1 MAFKYKS
8 EKKAYRIGLLAGLKK
23 RRLKKQ
29 KRKVNKINSNS
40 SLKEYSFQ
48 AFNSNCDVF
57 NVVAY
62 GKNRSEA
69 LKNAKSKLKKD
80 PSVKSWDVEI
90 TNSPGDFDNFYRN
103 VVIDKFGNISDNM
116 PHRLKK

>member
-1 MAFKYKS
+1 MGFKFKS

-23 RRLKKQ
+23 GTLKK
-29 KRKVNKINSNS
+29 KNKIIFNS
-40 SLKEYSFQ
+40 SLKKYSFQ
-48 AFNSNCDVF
+48 AFNSNCDIF
-57 NVVAY
+57 NVIAY

-80 PSVKSWDVEI
+80 PSVKSWNVEI
-90 TNSPGDFDNFYRN
+90 TNNSGDFDNYYRY

-116 PHRLKK
+116 PYKK